1 MSRSKRSFQR
11 RCLLLLEM
19 SNSYDIVSTT
29 GLPGIIELS
38 VDPKSAH
45 NKLLSMGS
53 GLFLLVFSI
62 MVVVLD
68 SSNFLAFGLAFFVLM
83 IGIML
88 VMVGAVGGLENQ
100 KKDGGPNQP
109 PTTTQ
114 IVHEIVKVRC
124 KYCNTLNF
132 ETSQRCTNC
141 GAQI

>member
-1 MSRSKRSFQR
+1 
-11 RCLLLLEM
+11 M

-29 GLPGIIELS
+29 ILLRLIELS
-38 VDPKSAH
+38 IDPKSAH

-88 VMVGAVGGLENQ
+88 VMIGAVEGMDNKKKESVANQ
-100 KKDGGPNQP
+100 SA
-109 PTTTQ
+109 TTTQ

-124 KYCNTLNF
+124 KYCNSLNY
-132 ETSQRCTNC
+132 ETSERCINC
-141 GAQI
+141 GAQL

>member
-1 MSRSKRSFQR
+1 
-11 RCLLLLEM
+11 
-19 SNSYDIVSTT
+19 
-29 GLPGIIELS
+29 
-38 VDPKSAH
+38 
-45 NKLLSMGS
+45 
-53 GLFLLVFSI
+53 

-88 VMVGAVGGLENQ
+88 VMVGAVGGFDN
-100 KKDGGPNQP
+100 KKTESGPNQSP
-109 PTTTQ
+109 ATTQ

-124 KYCNTLNF
+124 KYCNALNF